1 MLAARFRRR
10 PDEIAGDSAASAVGF
25 HSDVEVLLVLPHVR
39 ASDQAGFAIG
49 SRSKHAGVYR
59 GRQNLTD
66 FHNPDK
72 VKIDIHWIL

>member
-1 MLAARFRRR
+1 MLAARRRH
-10 PDEIAGDSAASAVGF
+10 PIGKIAGDSAASAAGFRSGVG
-25 HSDVEVLLVLPHVR
+25 VLLVLPHVR